1 MRKQK
6 QPKNGG
12 FVIAFYFFYSKRKV
26 ARMKVLEKGVMPN
39 KTKIQIEDW
48 SGDYT
53 FLAHADTIAA
63 YPTNRHGERF
73 RAEKR
78 FESGDAAAC
87 AFKELLSGKATLDDY
102 GFTTMHAGRSIPY
115 QEKM

>member
-1 MRKQK
+1 
-6 QPKNGG
+6 
-12 FVIAFYFFYSKRKV
+12 
-26 ARMKVLEKGVMPN
+26 MKVLEKGVMPN

-102 GFTTMHAGRSIPY
+102 GFTTMHAGQSIPY